1 MFFDRPQSFALLL
14 PVPFVLIFMFVRLRT
29 LRPVIQ
35 KLTLRIKLRALLWSF
50 AWLSALIALA
60 GPSWGTQ
67 HIPVQRSGS
76 AVCFV
81 FDISYSMTANDGG
94 SGVQRQRL
102 EQSKDFARSLLERLN
117 GSAVSAV
124 LAKGAGVLALPL
136 TEDYSAL
143 ESLIDTL
150 SPAMLSASGSN
161 VASGIDKAVESF
173 PPQSAR
179 NSFIVVCTDGDE
191 TAGNLNRAVS
201 QAASYGIHIILVGFG
216 SEKGT
221 QIISGDGKTP
231 VKTALRRAK
240 LEKAAQSGDMA
251 YYIDF
256 SAEQNGSGGTNRGA
270 GSGFNSG
277 SNGSSGVGTGV
288 VVGGIF
294 SGAGS
299 AVDLAADIIE
309 KGSRFAGSEQTAVV
323 GGNYEIQTVK
333 RHTPFL
339 FVSLL
344 CFIAGFMCT
353 HWYGIKRTTVVKSKN
368 AADKSGGEGS
378 TENPDGS
385 FVKSKGSVLL
395 CFLLSVLFLPFGV
408 TSCSAWQKENGAVLT
423 GLYRWKR
430 HDYQNAAASFLDAA
444 ERSREIKN
452 DELLQY
458 ALFGLS
464 SSYLMQD
471 ENDAALAKLD
481 DMPPSLPPSLAFAAY
496 YNRGIIAFRSGD
508 FDTAAECFKNALL
521 INSGSLDAKIN
532 LELCLQQRGLQVR
545 QGKQELIP
553 AEAQNAP
560 SAAQEAVFSL
570 IRENDKQRWKN
581 TYIPSTQDGSSA
593 DY

>member
-1 MFFDRPQSFALLL
+1 MLFDRPQSFALLL

-251 YYIDF
+251 YYINF
-256 SAEQNGSGGTNRGA
+256 SAEQN

-294 SGAGS
+294 SGAGT

-333 RHTPFL
+333 RHTPF
-339 FVSLL
+339 V
-344 CFIAGFMCT
+344 
-353 HWYGIKRTTVVKSKN
+353 
-368 AADKSGGEGS
+368 
-378 TENPDGS
+378 
-385 FVKSKGSVLL
+385 
-395 CFLLSVLFLPFGV
+395 
-408 TSCSAWQKENGAVLT
+408 
-423 GLYRWKR
+423 LYRRVYVYPLVRYKTDNSCKKKKR
-430 HDYQNAAASFLDAA
+430 
-444 ERSREIKN
+444 R
-452 DELLQY
+452 
-458 ALFGLS
+458 
-464 SSYLMQD
+464 
-471 ENDAALAKLD
+471 
-481 DMPPSLPPSLAFAAY
+481 
-496 YNRGIIAFRSGD
+496 
-508 FDTAAECFKNALL
+508 
-521 INSGSLDAKIN
+521 
-532 LELCLQQRGLQVR
+532 
-545 QGKQELIP
+545 
-553 AEAQNAP
+553 
-560 SAAQEAVFSL
+560 
-570 IRENDKQRWKN
+570 
-581 TYIPSTQDGSSA
+581 
-593 DY
+593 

>member
-1 MFFDRPQSFALLL
+1 MLFERLQSFALLL

-231 VKTALRRAK
+231 VKTALRKARV
-240 LEKAAQSGDMA
+240 EKAAESDTVH
-251 YYIDF
+251 YI
-256 SAEQNGSGGTNRGA
+256 SAS
-270 GSGFNSG
+270 
-277 SNGSSGVGTGV
+277 
-288 VVGGIF
+288 
-294 SGAGS
+294 
-299 AVDLAADIIE
+299 DE
-309 KGSRFAGSEQTAVV
+309 K
-323 GGNYEIQTVK
+323 
-333 RHTPFL
+333 
-339 FVSLL
+339 
-344 CFIAGFMCT
+344 
-353 HWYGIKRTTVVKSKN
+353 
-368 AADKSGGEGS
+368 
-378 TENPDGS
+378 
-385 FVKSKGSVLL
+385 
-395 CFLLSVLFLPFGV
+395 
-408 TSCSAWQKENGAVLT
+408 
-423 GLYRWKR
+423 
-430 HDYQNAAASFLDAA
+430 AASFIAAIWRIISIFRRSKTVAA
-444 ERSREIKN
+444 ELTGEQAA
-452 DELLQY
+452 DLTVVPTAVP
-458 ALFGLS
+458 AL
-464 SSYLMQD
+464 
-471 ENDAALAKLD
+471 E
-481 DMPPSLPPSLAFAAY
+481 P
-496 YNRGIIAFRSGD
+496 
-508 FDTAAECFKNALL
+508 ALL
-521 INSGSLDAKIN
+521 L
-532 LELCLQQRGLQVR
+532 
-545 QGKQELIP
+545 
-553 AEAQNAP
+553 AEYL
-560 SAAQEAVFSL
+560 AAQGL
-570 IRENDKQRWKN
+570 PWI
-581 TYIPSTQDGSSA
+581 
-593 DY
+593 